1 MLSKRVDWLRRFFGF
16 TASCVLIAAIG
27 CGPSKPQPFPNYSPN
42 NTSSPS
48 PSEIGK
54 RSENPTT
61 PAGGSTIQTSLNYPA
76 SQRSDQTDDYHGTE
90 VADPYRWLEDTD
102 SKETAAWVQAQND
115 VTFGYLKQIPQR
127 QPLLERLTKLWN
139 YERYGLPVKRGERY
153 FYNYNNGLQNQS
165 VLYVADGLAGEP
177 RLLLD
182 PNNLSDDGTTAVKS
196 WKASTDGN
204 MLAYSLAEDG
214 SDWQQW
220 RVLDVATGELLSDH
234 LKWSKFSGVSWTK
247 DSDGFFY
254 SRYDEPKKGE
264 EFTGVNYFQK
274 LYYHKIGTPQDAD
287 VLIYERQ
294 DEKEWGFS
302 GEVTDDGTYLIIHV
316 WRGTEQ
322 KNLIFYKDL
331 TDTES
336 EVVELI
342 TGWDAEYEFVDSHES
357 TLWIA
362 TDNKADR
369 RRLIAV
375 DLASPGAEQWQEVI
389 PQSDAVL
396 SGISRIGGHFI
407 ASYME
412 DARSVVKVFSEVG
425 EFVREVELPAIGSA
439 GGFSGKS
446 DDSETFYSF
455 SNFTQPG
462 AVYRYDVATGES
474 IVYRQPKVSFDAS
487 SYETKQVF
495 YESNDGTKVPM
506 FITYKKG
513 LKLDG
518 NNPTLLYGYGGFNIS
533 LLPRFSV
540 TNLVWLEKGGVYA
553 VPNLRGGG
561 EYGKQWH
568 ESGMLDKKQNV
579 FDDFIAAA
587 QWLIDNKYTT
597 SERLA
602 IRGGSNGGLLVGA
615 CMTQRPK
622 LFGAALP
629 AVGVMDMLR
638 YHKFTIGWAWVSEY
652 GSAEDAEQFKTLLA
666 YSPLH
671 NLQPGTSYPP
681 TMVTTADHDDRVVP
695 GHSFKFAAEL
705 QHAHQGENPVL
716 IRIETSAGH
725 GAGTPTSKQIE
736 TSADVLA
743 FLMKTFEMK

>member
-1 MLSKRVDWLRRFFGF
+1 
-16 TASCVLIAAIG
+16 
-27 CGPSKPQPFPNYSPN
+27 
-42 NTSSPS
+42 
-48 PSEIGK
+48 
-54 RSENPTT
+54 
-61 PAGGSTIQTSLNYPA
+61 
-76 SQRSDQTDDYHGTE
+76 
-90 VADPYRWLEDTD
+90 
-102 SKETAAWVQAQND
+102 
-115 VTFGYLKQIPQR
+115 
-127 QPLLERLTKLWN
+127 
-139 YERYGLPVKRGERY
+139 
-153 FYNYNNGLQNQS
+153 
-165 VLYVADGLAGEP
+165 
-177 RLLLD
+177 
-182 PNNLSDDGTTAVKS
+182 
-196 WKASTDGN
+196 
-204 MLAYSLAEDG
+204 
-214 SDWQQW
+214 
-220 RVLDVATGELLSDH
+220 
-234 LKWSKFSGVSWTK
+234 
-247 DSDGFFY
+247 
-254 SRYDEPKKGE
+254 
-264 EFTGVNYFQK
+264 
-274 LYYHKIGTPQDAD
+274 
-287 VLIYERQ
+287 
-294 DEKEWGFS
+294 
-302 GEVTDDGTYLIIHV
+302 
-316 WRGTEQ
+316 
-322 KNLIFYKDL
+322 
-331 TDTES
+331 
-336 EVVELI
+336 
-342 TGWDAEYEFVDSHES
+342 
-357 TLWIA
+357 
-362 TDNKADR
+362 
-369 RRLIAV
+369 
-375 DLASPGAEQWQEVI
+375 
-389 PQSDAVL
+389 
-396 SGISRIGGHFI
+396 
-407 ASYME
+407 
-412 DARSVVKVFSEVG
+412 
-425 EFVREVELPAIGSA
+425 
-439 GGFSGKS
+439 
-446 DDSETFYSF
+446 
-455 SNFTQPG
+455 
-462 AVYRYDVATGES
+462 
-474 IVYRQPKVSFDAS
+474 
-487 SYETKQVF
+487 
-495 YESNDGTKVPM
+495 VPM